1 MIHPGDILGVT
12 QWRMRI
18 ELLTSAKDFLLRTQS
33 LRAADP
39 FRTNILGSVATAVA
53 DGSLTYEAY
62 LWWVL
67 TDNQGQTIGAAMRT
81 APHAM
86 VLSPMPMNAISELAR
101 AVSLQDDGLPNVSG
115 PTAVVGKFIEEYR
128 GTKSQGS
135 SRIAEMKEQHLLY
148 ALGELSIPSVKGV
161 MTIASP
167 MDYEL
172 ILSWYLGFGKDTGV
186 FMPNPQGSIN
196 AGLGRNSY
204 RFWSVDGEKV
214 CLAGHAPLVDTPDGA
229 IARIGPVYTPP
240 ERRRNGYGSALT
252 AKLSQELIEH
262 GAKVMLYTDAANP
275 TSNSI
280 YQKIG
285 YELIDR
291 NALYTFK
298 VENV

>member
-1 MIHPGDILGVT
+1 
-12 QWRMRI
+12 MRI
-18 ELLTSAKDFLLRTQS
+18 ELLTSAEDFLLRTQL

-53 DGSLTYEAY
+53 DGSVTYDAY

-81 APHAM
+81 APHGM

-101 AVSLQDDGLPNVSG
+101 AISRQDDGLPSVSG
-115 PTAVVGKFIEEYR
+115 PTAVVERFIEEYR
-128 GTKSQGS
+128 GTHSQGS
-135 SRIAEMKEQHLLY
+135 TRKAEMEEQHLLY
-148 ALGELSIPSVKGV
+148 ALNELSVPSVNGV
-161 MTIASP
+161 MTAASP
-167 MDYEL
+167 QDYE
-172 ILSWYLGFGKDTGV
+172 IIFSWYLGFGKDTGV
-186 FMPNPQGSIN
+186 FMPNPPGSIN

-204 RFWSVDGEKV
+204 RFWSVEGEKV
-214 CLAGHAPLVDTPDGA
+214 CLAGHAALVDTPGGA

-240 ERRRNGYGSALT
+240 EHRRNGYAGALT
-252 AKLSQELIEH
+252 AKLSQELVEQ

-280 YQKIG
+280 YQRIG
-285 YELIDR
+285 YEPIDR
-291 NALYTFK
+291 NAMYTFL